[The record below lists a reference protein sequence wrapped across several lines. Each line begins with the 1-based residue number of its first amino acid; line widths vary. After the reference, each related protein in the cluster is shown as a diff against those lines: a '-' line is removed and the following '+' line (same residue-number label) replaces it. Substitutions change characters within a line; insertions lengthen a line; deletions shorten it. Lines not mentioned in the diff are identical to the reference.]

1 MNVKMIIKAIFYE
14 CSNVIYFAYQNVWV
28 MQLMESCDD
37 FSNIQTSISSAHL
50 GVKVLMFGKTI
61 IAEQS
66 FLVSLLQFIVPCVT
80 KDVRPSFK
88 LSRQGYKQRYLTLS
102 RLLVPL
108 KDMIKFLFY
117 KIGRHGTVLKFC
129 QTCFILNVKVVGFHP
144 TI

>member
-28 MQLMESCDD
+28 MQLMEACDD
-37 FSNIQTSISSAHL
+37 LSNIQTSISSAHL

-66 FLVSLLQFIVPCVT
+66 FFVSLLQIIVPCVT
-80 KDVRPSFK
+80 QDVRPSFK

-102 RLLVPL
+102 HLLVPL
-108 KDMIKFLFY
+108 KDMIKILFSIMSNSSSY
-117 KIGRHGTVLKFC
+117 TATHTHTHTQKR
-129 QTCFILNVKVVGFHP
+129 
-144 TI
+144 

>member
-14 CSNVIYFAYQNVWV
+14 CSNAIYFAYQNVWV
-28 MQLMESCDD
+28 MQLMEACDD
-37 FSNIQTSISSAHL
+37 LSNIQTSISSAHL

-66 FLVSLLQFIVPCVT
+66 FFVSLLQFIVPCVT

-117 KIGRHGTVLKFC
+117 KIGRHGIVLKFC
-129 QTCFILNVKVVGFHP
+129 QTCFILNVKAVGFHP
-144 TI
+144 MI